1 MESEKTGSRVAAQNY
16 GPDFAWSA
24 PLQSSSAGKQALDQE
39 FQLDTITWRN
49 NMSKRIFQ
57 LWFGLFSWRL
67 STWQLSGTLM
77 LVLWQGAGR
86 AAAQQTPATTQAA
99 AQLPAPARRAFYQAS
114 FEQYAARLYA
124 RAGLGAQGLPLPVFR
139 EGLVGYFNLQAAG
152 QGRRQAAA
160 TAPVL
165 TLIDFAQPSHRKRLW
180 VINLREGRVLFHTLV
195 AHGRGTGDV
204 EPVAFSNM
212 DGSYQSSLGFY
223 RTAPATYQGKHGL
236 SLKIFG
242 LDPGYNT
249 NAASRAVVV
258 HGADYVC
265 EDFIRQHG
273 HLGRSQGCPA
283 LPVAQTKAIIQAIKG
298 NSVLYLHG
306 PAVARFRSRWLNMDT
321 ALEMFAQTQGLAA
334 R

>member
-1 MESEKTGSRVAAQNY
+1 MNKKLPHYWLALVSFQLRFRLGWWCLSIGVVAAGNAEAVRAQ
-16 GPDFAWSA
+16 A
-24 PLQSSSAGKQALDQE
+24 PAL
-39 FQLDTITWRN
+39 
-49 NMSKRIFQ
+49 K
-57 LWFGLFSWRL
+57 
-67 STWQLSGTLM
+67 
-77 LVLWQGAGR
+77 
-86 AAAQQTPATTQAA
+86 QAA
-99 AQLPAPARRAFYQAS
+99 AQLPPTARRALYQAG
-114 FEQYAARLYA
+114 FEQYAARLYV
-124 RAGLGAQGLPLPVFR
+124 RAGLGAQGLPLLVFR

-152 QGRRQAAA
+152 NDPRKAGK

-165 TLIDFAQPSHRKRLW
+165 TLIDFAQPSNRKRLW
-180 VINLREGRVLFHTLV
+180 VINLTEGRVLFHTLV

-236 SLKIFG
+236 SLKLFG
-242 LDPGYNT
+242 LDPGFNT

-306 PAVARFRSRWLNMDT
+306 PPAAKFRSKWLNMDT
-321 ALEMFAQTQGLAA
+321 ALEVFAQIQGLAA